1 MVPRTLQLVESRSG
15 NTAVWACCGL
25 RLPPLPPTSPRC
37 PLPADGA
44 TAIALLI
51 YALPL
56 YWRSSSSGVLTEGSQ
71 GEITADYISS
81 MRLLNNTS
89 K

>member
-1 MVPRTLQLVESRSG
+1 MHVCPSCHS
-15 NTAVWACCGL
+15 N
-25 RLPPLPPTSPRC
+25 PPPTFAP
-37 PLPADGA
+37 PADGA

-56 YWRSSSSGVLTEGSQ
+56 YWRGRSALMQGSQ

-81 MRLLNNTS
+81 MRLLSNTS